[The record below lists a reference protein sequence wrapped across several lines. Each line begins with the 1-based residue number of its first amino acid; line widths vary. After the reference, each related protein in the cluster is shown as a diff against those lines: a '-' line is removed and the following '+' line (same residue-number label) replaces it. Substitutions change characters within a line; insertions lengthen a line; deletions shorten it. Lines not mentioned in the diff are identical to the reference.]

1 MMSDME
7 GLIEE
12 VKSGFPDSEISTDK
26 RGVIWVKVPHEKIK
40 DVMRF
45 FFEKGFN
52 HLTTITA
59 LDHLEEKKFELIYH
73 IFGFESGYKNFVCV
87 RTEID
92 RDNPEIDTILDIYA
106 NALLYEREVYDLMG
120 IKFKGHGG
128 LKRLLLPED
137 TPEGFHPLRKDYKL
151 EIGEKK

>member
-1 MMSDME
+1 MSNMDE
-7 GLIEE
+7 LVGEI
-12 VKSGFPDSEISTDK
+12 KNSFPDFEVSTNK
-26 RGVIWVKVPHEKIK
+26 RGVVWVRVPHEKLK
-40 DVMRF
+40 DVLKYF
-45 FFEKGFN
+45 YDKGFN

-59 LDHLEEKKFELIYH
+59 LDHLEAKKFELIYH
-73 IFGFESGYKNFVCV
+73 ILGFETKYEKPICV

-92 RDNPEIDTILDIYA
+92 RDNPEIDTVIDIYA
-106 NALLYEREVYDLMG
+106 HALLYEREVYDLMG
-120 IKFKGHGG
+120 IRFRGHSG

>member
-1 MMSDME
+1 MSGMD

-12 VKSGFPDSEISTDK
+12 VKRDFPDLEVSTDK
-26 RGVIWVKVPHEKIK
+26 HGVVWVKVPHEKIK
-40 DVMRF
+40 DVLKF
-45 FFEKGFN
+45 FFERGFN

-73 IFGFESGYKNFVCV
+73 ILGFETEYEKPVCV

-106 NALLYEREVYDLMG
+106 NALLYEREVFDLMG
-120 IKFKGHGG
+120 IKFRGHGG

-137 TPEGFHPLRKDYKL
+137 TPEDFHPLRKDYKL
-151 EIGEKK
+151 EVGEKK